1 MNKHRKKSK
10 RAATTANITP
20 NIIENIERFLFL
32 EAAKQRI
39 TDKLRT
45 VNWRTRLN
53 SVEA

>member
-1 MNKHRKKSK
+1 MTKHRKRSK
-10 RAATTANITP
+10 RAAAAATITP
-20 NIIENIERFLFL
+20 NTIENIERFLFL

-53 SVEA
+53 SAEA